1 MDKIFEQE
9 ELYWLD
15 DILPGTKI
23 GRIRRLSIAR
33 NVHIP
38 EDSNNQNQIVSK
50 NSITKI
56 SYLLLIQPTFDLTY
70 KSSDDELDVLEN
82 TLPNIVEVGLK
93 YTIA

>member
-93 YTIA
+93 YTIG

>member
-38 EDSNNQNQIVSK
+38 EDSNNRNPIVSK
-50 NSITKI
+50 T
-56 SYLLLIQPTFDLTY
+56 LLQKFLIYF
-70 KSSDDELDVLEN
+70 
-82 TLPNIVEVGLK
+82 
-93 YTIA
+93 

>member
-38 EDSNNQNQIVSK
+38 EDSNNPNQIVSK
-50 NSITKI
+50 TLLQKI